1 MITQEQLHKI
11 HEKLMKSKVKCVSCE
26 KMVKQDNIGG
36 HVIGSKVGNH
46 MCKKCYNEYNEYKE
60 SNDNLH

>member
-1 MITQEQLHKI
+1 
-11 HEKLMKSKVKCVSCE
+11 MKSKVKCVSCE